1 MFDLFPI
8 SRIVTRG
15 PEQRMS
21 LGVSGLRWARGQ
33 TRADENTVGEKLSGE
48 ENLYTLCDTL
58 TRETVRFMLRK
69 LKDRNSSLFD
79 LIENSMKSTESR
91 TYDACHTINML
102 SLNVT
107 QRFSYFI

>member
-1 MFDLFPI
+1 
-8 SRIVTRG
+8 
-15 PEQRMS
+15 MS

-33 TRADENTVGEKLSGE
+33 TPADENTVGEKLSGE

-91 TYDACHTINML
+91 TYDACHTINVL
-102 SLNVT
+102 SLDVT